1 MGGPVPALRGRA
13 GRAGHSLRAQARTR
27 VKAPRW
33 TALAVVALLVVVV
46 DQLVKLVV
54 RREFQLYESVPVIPD
69 FFSLTRIHN
78 TGAAFGMLD
87 GSEIPYKSAILTTVR
102 IVVLGVLA
110 VFASTLPAAHRLAR
124 AGLALVLGGAVGNLV
139 DGLTL
144 GYVVDFLDF
153 YWGTWHFWAFNVA
166 DASISVGMALVILDQ
181 IGVGQQRVSG
191 TV

>member
-1 MGGPVPALRGRA
+1 MLAA
-13 GRAGHSLRAQARTR
+13 IASL
-27 VKAPRW
+27 
-33 TALAVVALLVVVV
+33 VVAL
-46 DQLVKLVV
+46 DQLAKLVV
-54 RREFQLYESVPVIPD
+54 RREFRLYESLAVIPD

-87 GSEIPYKSAILTTVR
+87 GSEIPYKAAILTTVR

-110 VFASTLPAAHRLAR
+110 LFASTLPAAHRLAR
-124 AGLALVLGGAVGNLV
+124 VGLALVLGGAVGNLV
-139 DGLTL
+139 DGLML

-166 DASISVGMALVILDQ
+166 DASITIGMALVILDQ
-181 IGVGQQRVSG
+181 IGVGQHRVSG

>member
-1 MGGPVPALRGRA
+1 MLA
-13 GRAGHSLRAQARTR
+13 GI
-27 VKAPRW
+27 
-33 TALAVVALLVVVV
+33 ALLVVAV

-54 RREFQLYESVPVIPD
+54 RREFQLYDSVPVIPD

-78 TGAAFGMLD
+78 TGAAFGMLAS
-87 GSEIPYKSAILTTVR
+87 SEIPYKAAILTTVR

-110 VFASTLPAAHRLAR
+110 VFAGTLPAQHRLAP

-139 DGLTL
+139 DGVTL

-153 YWGTWHFWAFNVA
+153 YWGSWHFWAFNVA

>member
-1 MGGPVPALRGRA
+1 MLA
-13 GRAGHSLRAQARTR
+13 GI
-27 VKAPRW
+27 
-33 TALAVVALLVVVV
+33 ALAVVAV
-46 DQLVKLVV
+46 DQLAKLVV
-54 RREFQLYESVPVIPD
+54 RRDFQLYESVPVIPD

-87 GSEIPYKSAILTTVR
+87 SSEIPYKVAILTAVR

-124 AGLALVLGGAVGNLV
+124 VGLALVLGGAVGNLV

-181 IGVGQQRVSG
+181 IGVGQHRVSG

>member
-1 MGGPVPALRGRA
+1 VN
-13 GRAGHSLRAQARTR
+13 
-27 VKAPRW
+27 APRW
-33 TALAVVALLVVVV
+33 TALAVVAFLVVVV
-46 DQLVKLVV
+46 DQLVKLVI
-54 RREFQLYESVPVIPD
+54 RREFQLYDSVPVIPD

-110 VFASTLPAAHRLAR
+110 VFAGTLPAAHRLAR

-139 DGLTL
+139 DGLML

>member
-1 MGGPVPALRGRA
+1 MN
-13 GRAGHSLRAQARTR
+13 
-27 VKAPRW
+27 APR
-33 TALAVVALLVVVV
+33 TTSLAVIALLVVVV

-54 RREFQLYESVPVIPD
+54 RREFQLYESVSVIPD
-69 FFSLTRIHN
+69 LFNLTRIHN

-87 GSEIPYKSAILTTVR
+87 GSEIPYKAAILTTVR

-110 VFASTLPAAHRLAR
+110 VFAGTLPAAHRLAR
-124 AGLALVLGGAVGNLV
+124 VGLALVLGGAVGNLI

-153 YWGTWHFWAFNVA
+153 YWGAWHFWAFNVA

>member
-1 MGGPVPALRGRA
+1 M
-13 GRAGHSLRAQARTR
+13 
-27 VKAPRW
+27 KNPRW

-46 DQLVKLVV
+46 DQLVKLVI
-54 RREFQLYESVPVIPD
+54 RREFQLYDSVPVIPD

-87 GSEIPYKSAILTTVR
+87 GSEIPYKSVILTSVR

-110 VFASTLPAAHRLAR
+110 VFAGTLPTAHRLAR
-124 AGLALVLGGAVGNLV
+124 VGLALVLGGAVGNLV
-139 DGLTL
+139 DGLML

-153 YWGTWHFWAFNVA
+153 YWGAWHFWAFNVA